1 MKKNHVIKGAVIA
14 ALLLAGA
21 VSYVSGFG
29 GPGAAYSG
37 LSWAGEEWIDTPE
50 TGSPGKETDSAETGG
65 SEDRTETPE
74 TGSGGESAGTETPPQ
89 VIWIHVCGEVE
100 NPGVFALPEGSRI
113 YEAVELA
120 GGFTGD
126 AAEDYLNL
134 AAVLSDGEQV
144 RIPDRE
150 EALRAEEEGMLS
162 RGGREQTG
170 AESSLLNINTATKEQ
185 LMTLPGIGEAKAS
198 AIILYRE
205 EHGEFKTTEDIMK
218 VPGIKQSAFDKIK
231 DSITV

>member
-29 GPGAAYSG
+29 GPGAAFSG
-37 LSWAGEEWIDTPE
+37 LSGAGEEWIDTPV
-50 TGSPGKETDSAETGG
+50 TGSPEKWIDSPETGVPL
-65 SEDRTETPE
+65 ERTKTPE
-74 TGSGGESAGTETPPQ
+74 TGSGEEDAGSEAPPQ

-150 EALRAEEEGMLS
+150 EALRAEEEGVLF
-162 RGGREQTG
+162 RGDSGG
-170 AESSLLNINTATKEQ
+170 DSSLLNINTATKEQ

-198 AIILYRE
+198 AIILYRK

>member
-29 GPGAAYSG
+29 GPGAAFSG
-37 LSWAGEEWIDTPE
+37 LSGAGEEWID
-50 TGSPGKETDSAETGG
+50 SPETGG
-65 SEDRTETPE
+65 SEERTETPE

-162 RGGREQTG
+162 RGSRGASG